1 MENLDVSASVATSDY
16 KDEDYDFGGKYDSDQ
31 YSANDNLTSDEYT
44 SDGKFVYGSTTNC
57 DNSYKFCLIT
67 DHDEEEDYNRWD
79 EVPDKEYSLAAY
91 DVNEQS
97 LVDSIEYKP
106 LDKHDYSQGWHCVA
120 CVGDKDETT
129 IVLAQLT
136 EFKAFRFVDGK
147 FQRAEIHCDELLR
160 VGYEADAVRRLKIT
174 RDEKDAK
181 YQMEVTR
188 FLTMRESIVRTFDV
202 DIA

>member
-1 MENLDVSASVATSDY
+1 MSMDMEYEEPNR
-16 KDEDYDFGGKYDSDQ
+16 
-31 YSANDNLTSDEYT
+31 DEYT
-44 SDGKFVYGSTTNC
+44 ADGKFVYGSTTNC

-67 DHDEEEDYNRWD
+67 DEDQSEDCQYWY
-79 EVPDKEYSLAAY
+79 EVTDKMYSLAAY
-91 DVNEQS
+91 DVDEQS
-97 LVDSIEYKP
+97 LVDSIDYRP
-106 LDKHDYSQGWHCVA
+106 LDNRDYSQGWHCVA

-160 VGYEADAVRRLKIT
+160 VGYEADAVRRLKIS
-174 RDEKDAK
+174 RDEKGAK

-188 FLTMRESIVRTFDV
+188 FLTMSESIVRTFEV

>member
-1 MENLDVSASVATSDY
+1 MSMDMEYEEPNR
-16 KDEDYDFGGKYDSDQ
+16 
-31 YSANDNLTSDEYT
+31 DEYT

-67 DHDEEEDYNRWD
+67 DEDQAEDCQYWY
-79 EVPDKEYSLAAY
+79 EVPDKMYSLAAY
-91 DVNEQS
+91 DVEEQS
-97 LVDSIEYKP
+97 LVDSIDYRP
-106 LDKHDYSQGWHCVA
+106 LNNHDYSQGWHCVA

-160 VGYEADAVRRLKIT
+160 VGYEADAVRRLKIS
-174 RDEKDAK
+174 RDEKGAK
-181 YQMEVTR
+181 YRMEVTR
-188 FLTMRESIVRTFDV
+188 FLTMSESIVRTFEV